1 MINTR
6 SFKRIAASGA
16 AAIAFVCAAAPAQAQ
31 LHINLIDNGGVTG
44 SPAEQGF
51 RIAAAYWESVLT
63 NNVTV
68 NLGVGYSAL
77 GTGIIGS
84 TGSTRYEV
92 ATQDVIEL
100 IHANGNSALDA
111 SIVTPNLTAGTFND
125 PTFGAIHGVNMV
137 RNAART
143 GNTGINLNATQY
155 DTSVTRNNARVV
167 GTEANLKALGY
178 TGFGA
183 GNDANV
189 TFSSAFSFDFDP
201 TDGITAGQMDFIGVA
216 IHEIGH
222 ALGFTSGV
230 DLYDQYS
237 GVGPGAATGNAVN
250 WNNQTAGNVLDLFR
264 YSMDPTGAAPGNGPV
279 LDWTVGAP
287 AYFSIDGGLT
297 QFDDGSLFSTGA
309 YNGDG
314 RQASHFKDTASA
326 AGGCNGYNQI
336 GIMDPTFCY
345 GEMGVISGTDLAAF
359 DAIGWNINFD
369 VLGNKKYTINTDSI
383 FRNVTGVP
391 EPMTWGTMLLG
402 FGVVGGFMRRRR
414 DQKSGV
420 ALAA

>member
-31 LHINLIDNGGVTG
+31 LHINLIDNGGVVG

-51 RIAAAYWESVLT
+51 RIAAKYWESVLT

-100 IHANGNSALDA
+100 IHAGGNSALDA
-111 SIVTPNLTAGTFND
+111 GLVLPTLTAGSYND
-125 PTFGAIHGVNMV
+125 PSFGAIKGVNMI
-137 RNAART
+137 RNGAAS
-143 GNTGINLNATQY
+143 GSLGINLATTQY
-155 DTSVTRNNARVV
+155 DTSVTRNNARLAI
-167 GTEANLKALGY
+167 TAANLKALGY
-178 TGFGA
+178 ELPSGT
-183 GNDANV
+183 NDANV

-237 GVGPGAATGNAVN
+237 GVGPGASIGAQVN
-250 WNNQTAGNVLDLFR
+250 WNNQTAGSALDLFR
-264 YSMDPTGAAPGNGPV
+264 YSNDPNNLVPKAGSA
-279 LDWTVGAP
+279 LDWSVGTA

-297 QFDDGSLFSTGA
+297 QFNGDSLFSTGA

-314 RQASHFKDTASA
+314 RQASHFKDTSSA
-326 AGGCNGYNQI
+326 AGGCDGYNQI

-345 GEMGVISGTDLAAF
+345 GEMGVISATDLAAF

-369 VLGNKKYTINTDSI
+369 VLANKGFTINTAQI
-383 FRNVTGVP
+383 RAAVP
-391 EPMTWGTMLLG
+391 EPTTWGTMLLG